1 MGWNTGFSPVTD
13 LNKGCSLLTVLKLN
27 VWRGV
32 CSVFLCSVFL
42 CSCGG
47 QKQRNIQSGVEL
59 TAARAAGNT
68 AQHCSAGRTGVSGGQ
83 AWRPVLSEEQAQ
95 ARVTVTVTM
104 IGASPVTKSAS
115 IGGNAVGL
123 ENPMVDPFA

>member
-27 VWRGV
+27 VWQGV
-32 CSVFLCSVFL
+32 CSVFLCIVFL

-47 QKQRNIQSGVEL
+47 QKQRIIQSGVEL
-59 TAARAAGNT
+59 TAARAAGNS
-68 AQHCSAGRTGVSGGQ
+68 AEHCSAGRTGVSGGQ

-95 ARVTVTVTM
+95 TRVTVTVTM
-104 IGASPVTKSAS
+104 IGASPVTKSA
-115 IGGNAVGL
+115 
-123 ENPMVDPFA
+123 

>member
-1 MGWNTGFSPVTD
+1 M
-13 LNKGCSLLTVLKLN
+13 
-27 VWRGV
+27 
-32 CSVFLCSVFL
+32 
-42 CSCGG
+42 
-47 QKQRNIQSGVEL
+47 
-59 TAARAAGNT
+59 TAARVTGNT

-123 ENPMVDPFA
+123 ENPMVDPFV

>member
-1 MGWNTGFSPVTD
+1 M
-13 LNKGCSLLTVLKLN
+13 
-27 VWRGV
+27 
-32 CSVFLCSVFL
+32 FLCSVFL
-42 CSCGG
+42 CSCGR
-47 QKQRNIQSGVEL
+47 QKQRIIQSGVEL

-123 ENPMVDPFA
+123 ENPMVDPFV